1 MSHQPEVDVLRRIAA
16 LVGEANPPV
25 RYFVSSTRWGNIARE
40 MEMDFFNELADP
52 TNLPN
57 PDNFKELKIGKGL
70 LVINSGT
77 EDEDVV
83 NLVNRA
89 EAERCNFAKKRD
101 SLRTG

>member
-1 MSHQPEVDVLRRIAA
+1 MTHQPEVEVLRRIAA
-16 LVGEANPPV
+16 LVGDAKPPV

-40 MEMDFFNELADP
+40 LKMDYALAFTDP

-57 PDNFKELKIGKGL
+57 PDNFKEMMIGNGL

-77 EDEDVV
+77 EDENVV
-83 NLVNRA
+83 NFVNRA

-101 SLRTG
+101 NLRVA